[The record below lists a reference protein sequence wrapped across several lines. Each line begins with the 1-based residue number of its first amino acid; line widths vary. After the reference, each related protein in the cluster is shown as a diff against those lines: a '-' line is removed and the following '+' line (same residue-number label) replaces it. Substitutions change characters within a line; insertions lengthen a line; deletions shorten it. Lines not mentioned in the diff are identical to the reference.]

1 METKPKVN
9 VKRFSRSKDE
19 ASEKPI
25 VEKKTR
31 GKKKVTIVEEP
42 IIEEPIIEEEL
53 VIEEPIKEEAIP
65 ETFDIDDNF
74 LSELNNSNYQ
84 KEQEEEKHKEEKL
97 KQNKELEKELQK
109 EKIKQEKEH
118 EKFIKQI
125 EKESTKS
132 ESKSNKN
139 KISNDNELYS
149 DTPTE
154 ILGKDKLLL
163 IHKIKQYKNL
173 FPDELKTFKIKPN
186 ASINELKAYI
196 DEMDIILTT
205 SNVDQ
210 FLTDSILQCIKLIE
224 IPTSKTKQY
233 NITGLSDL
241 LKANIQFHQLC
252 KKLYL
257 KYGCFDKIPDEYQLV
272 ILVATTA
279 YVCKNKN
286 CNKSELEAYL
296 NEKIEFK

>member
-1 METKPKVN
+1 MEVTKPKVN
-9 VKRFSRSKDE
+9 VKRFSRSKTE
-19 ASEKPI
+19 EPSELPI
-25 VEKKTR
+25 IEKKTK
-31 GKKKVTIVEEP
+31 GKKKVSIVVEEPLEVTEP
-42 IIEEPIIEEEL
+42 IIEEPKTEE
-53 VIEEPIKEEAIP
+53 IP
-65 ETFDIDDNF
+65 ETFEIDDNF
-74 LSELNNSNYQ
+74 LSELNNSYYQ
-84 KEQEEEKHKEEKL
+84 KEQEEEQQKEEKL
-97 KQNKELEKELQK
+97 KQNKELEKER
-109 EKIKQEKEH
+109 IKQEKEH
-118 EKFIKQI
+118 EKLMKQI
-125 EKESTKS
+125 EKDS
-132 ESKSNKN
+132 SKQERTNKM
-139 KISNDNELYS
+139 KINSDNDLYS

-154 ILGKDKLLL
+154 IQGKDKLLL

-173 FPDELKTFKIKPN
+173 FPDELKTYKIKPN

-196 DEMDIILTT
+196 DDMDIILTT

-224 IPTSKTKQY
+224 IPTSKTKNF

-257 KYGCFDKIPDEYQLV
+257 KYGCFDKIPEEYQLI

-286 CNKSELEAYL
+286 CNKSELDAYL
-296 NEKIEFK
+296 NETINIK

>member
-1 METKPKVN
+1 M
-9 VKRFSRSKDE
+9 
-19 ASEKPI
+19 
-25 VEKKTR
+25 
-31 GKKKVTIVEEP
+31 
-42 IIEEPIIEEEL
+42 
-53 VIEEPIKEEAIP
+53 
-65 ETFDIDDNF
+65 
-74 LSELNNSNYQ
+74 
-84 KEQEEEKHKEEKL
+84 
-97 KQNKELEKELQK
+97 
-109 EKIKQEKEH
+109 
-118 EKFIKQI
+118 KQI
-125 EKESTKS
+125 EKESIKQERTNKS
-132 ESKSNKN
+132 
-139 KISNDNELYS
+139 KINSDSELYS
-149 DTPTE
+149 DTGTE
-154 ILGKDKLLL
+154 IQGKDKLLL

-196 DEMDIILTT
+196 DDMDIILST

-224 IPTSKTKQY
+224 IPTSKTKNF

-257 KYGCFDKIPDEYQLV
+257 KYGCFDKIPEEYQLV
-272 ILVATTA
+272 ILVSTTA

-296 NEKIEFK
+296 NETIEIK

>member
-1 METKPKVN
+1 MEVTKPKVN
-9 VKRFSRSKDE
+9 VKRFSRSKIE
-19 ASEKPI
+19 EPI
-25 VEKKTR
+25 VEKKSK
-31 GKKKVTIVEEP
+31 GKKKVSIVVEEPTEP
-42 IIEEPIIEEEL
+42 IIEES
-53 VIEEPIKEEAIP
+53 VIEEQIP
-65 ETFDIDDNF
+65 ESFEIDDNF

-84 KEQEEEKHKEEKL
+84 KEQEEEQQKEEKL
-97 KQNKELEKELQK
+97 KQSKELEKER
-109 EKIKQEKEH
+109 IKQEKE
-118 EKFIKQI
+118 FMKQI
-125 EKESTKS
+125 EKESIKQERTNKS
-132 ESKSNKN
+132 
-139 KISNDNELYS
+139 KINSDSELYS
-149 DTPTE
+149 DTGTE
-154 ILGKDKLLL
+154 IQGKDKLLL

-196 DEMDIILTT
+196 DDMDIILST

-224 IPTSKTKQY
+224 IPTSKTKNF

-257 KYGCFDKIPDEYQLV
+257 KYGCFDKIPEEYQLI

-286 CNKSELEAYL
+286 CNKSELDAYL
-296 NEKIEFK
+296 NETIEIK

>member
-1 METKPKVN
+1 MRKNLKVKK
-9 VKRFSRSKDE
+9 VSIVVE
-19 ASEKPI
+19 EHYEPI
-25 VEKKTR
+25 VEE
-31 GKKKVTIVEEP
+31 TIVEE
-42 IIEEPIIEEEL
+42 EM
-53 VIEEPIKEEAIP
+53 P
-65 ETFDIDDNF
+65 ETFEVDDNF
-74 LSELNNSNYQ
+74 LAELNNSNYQ
-84 KEQEEEKHKEEKL
+84 KEQEEEQQKEEKL
-97 KQNKELEKELQK
+97 KQNKELDKER
-109 EKIKQEKEH
+109 IKQEKEH

-125 EKESTKS
+125 EKES
-132 ESKSNKN
+132 SKQERTNKN
-139 KISNDNELYS
+139 KINSDNDLYS

-154 ILGKDKLLL
+154 IQGKDKLLL

-210 FLTDSILQCIKLIE
+210 FLTDSILQCIKLFV
-224 IPTSKTKQY
+224 IPTSKTKNF

-257 KYGCFDKIPDEYQLV
+257 KYGCFDKIPEEYQLL

-286 CNKSELEAYL
+286 SNKSELEAYL
-296 NEKIEFK
+296 NETIEFK

>member
-1 METKPKVN
+1 MEVTKPKVN
-9 VKRFSRSKDE
+9 VKRFSRSKTE
-19 ASEKPI
+19 EPSELPI
-25 VEKKTR
+25 IEKKTK
-31 GKKKVTIVEEP
+31 GKKKVSIVVEEP
-42 IIEEPIIEEEL
+42 SEPIIKESIIEEQ
-53 VIEEPIKEEAIP
+53 IP
-65 ETFDIDDNF
+65 ESFEIDDSF

-84 KEQEEEKHKEEKL
+84 KEQEEEQQKEEKL
-97 KQNKELEKELQK
+97 KQSKELEKER
-109 EKIKQEKEH
+109 IKQEKE
-118 EKFIKQI
+118 FMKQI
-125 EKESTKS
+125 EKESIKQERTNKS
-132 ESKSNKN
+132 
-139 KISNDNELYS
+139 KINSDSELYS
-149 DTPTE
+149 DTGTE
-154 ILGKDKLLL
+154 IQGKDKLLL

-196 DEMDIILTT
+196 DDMDIILST

-224 IPTSKTKQY
+224 IPTSKTKNF

-257 KYGCFDKIPDEYQLV
+257 KYGCFDKIPEEYQLV
-272 ILVATTA
+272 ILVSTTA

-296 NEKIEFK
+296 NETIEIK

>member
-1 METKPKVN
+1 MEVTKPKVN
-9 VKRFSRSKDE
+9 VKRFSRSKTE
-19 ASEKPI
+19 EPSELPI
-25 VEKKTR
+25 IEKKTK
-31 GKKKVTIVEEP
+31 GKKKVSIIVEEPSEEP
-42 IIEEPIIEEEL
+42 IIEESIIAEQ
-53 VIEEPIKEEAIP
+53 KP
-65 ETFDIDDNF
+65 ESFEIDDNF

-84 KEQEEEKHKEEKL
+84 KEQEEEQQKEEKL
-97 KQNKELEKELQK
+97 KQSKELEKER
-109 EKIKQEKEH
+109 IKQEKE
-118 EKFIKQI
+118 FMKQI
-125 EKESTKS
+125 EKESIKQERTNKS
-132 ESKSNKN
+132 
-139 KISNDNELYS
+139 KINSDSELYS
-149 DTPTE
+149 DTGTE
-154 ILGKDKLLL
+154 IQGKDKLLL

-224 IPTSKTKQY
+224 IPASKTKNF

-257 KYGCFDKIPDEYQLV
+257 KYGCFDKIPEEYQLL

-286 CNKSELEAYL
+286 CNKSELDAYL
-296 NEKIEFK
+296 NETIEIK

>member
-1 METKPKVN
+1 MEVTKPKVN
-9 VKRFSRSKDE
+9 VKRFSRSKTE
-19 ASEKPI
+19 EPSELPI
-25 VEKKTR
+25 IEKKTK
-31 GKKKVTIVEEP
+31 GKKKVSIVVEEPPEP
-42 IIEEPIIEEEL
+42 IIEESIIEEQ
-53 VIEEPIKEEAIP
+53 VP
-65 ETFDIDDNF
+65 ESFEIDDNF

-84 KEQEEEKHKEEKL
+84 KEQEEEQQKEEKL
-97 KQNKELEKELQK
+97 KQSKELEKER
-109 EKIKQEKEH
+109 IKQEKE
-118 EKFIKQI
+118 FMKQI
-125 EKESTKS
+125 EKESIKQERTNKS
-132 ESKSNKN
+132 
-139 KISNDNELYS
+139 KINSDSELYS
-149 DTPTE
+149 DTGTE
-154 ILGKDKLLL
+154 IQGKDKLLL

-196 DEMDIILTT
+196 DDMDIILST

-224 IPTSKTKQY
+224 IPTSKTKNF

-257 KYGCFDKIPDEYQLV
+257 KYGCFDKIPEEYQLV
-272 ILVATTA
+272 ILVSTTA

-296 NEKIEFK
+296 NEKIEIK

>member
-1 METKPKVN
+1 MEVTKPKVN
-9 VKRFSRSKDE
+9 VKRFSRSKTE
-19 ASEKPI
+19 EPSELPI
-25 VEKKTR
+25 IEKKTK
-31 GKKKVTIVEEP
+31 GKKKVSIVVEEPSEP
-42 IIEEPIIEEEL
+42 IIEES
-53 VIEEPIKEEAIP
+53 VIVEQIP
-65 ETFDIDDNF
+65 ESFEIDDNF

-84 KEQEEEKHKEEKL
+84 KEQEEEQQKEEKL
-97 KQNKELEKELQK
+97 KQSKELEKER
-109 EKIKQEKEH
+109 IKQEKE
-118 EKFIKQI
+118 FMKQI
-125 EKESTKS
+125 EKESIKQERTNKS
-132 ESKSNKN
+132 
-139 KISNDNELYS
+139 KINSDSELYS
-149 DTPTE
+149 DTGTE
-154 ILGKDKLLL
+154 IQGKDKLLL

-196 DEMDIILTT
+196 DDMDIILST

-224 IPTSKTKQY
+224 IPTSKTKNF

-257 KYGCFDKIPDEYQLV
+257 KYGCFDKIPEEYQLV
-272 ILVATTA
+272 ILVSTTA

-296 NEKIEFK
+296 NEKIEIK

>member
-1 METKPKVN
+1 MEVTKPKVN
-9 VKRFSRSKDE
+9 VKRFSRSKTE
-19 ASEKPI
+19 EPLELPI
-25 VEKKTR
+25 IEKKTK
-31 GKKKVTIVEEP
+31 GKKKVSIVVEEP
-42 IIEEPIIEEEL
+42 LEVTEPIIAETKTEE
-53 VIEEPIKEEAIP
+53 IP
-65 ETFDIDDNF
+65 ETFEIDDNF
-74 LSELNNSNYQ
+74 LAELNNSNYQ
-84 KEQEEEKHKEEKL
+84 KEQEEEQQKEEKL
-97 KQNKELEKELQK
+97 KQSKELEKER
-109 EKIKQEKEH
+109 IKQEKE
-118 EKFIKQI
+118 FMKQI
-125 EKESTKS
+125 EKESIKQERTNKS
-132 ESKSNKN
+132 
-139 KISNDNELYS
+139 KINSDSELYS
-149 DTPTE
+149 DTGTE
-154 ILGKDKLLL
+154 IQGKDKLLL

-196 DEMDIILTT
+196 DDMDIILST

-224 IPTSKTKQY
+224 IPTSKTKNF

-257 KYGCFDKIPDEYQLV
+257 KYGCFDKIPEEYQLV
-272 ILVATTA
+272 ILVSTTA

-296 NEKIEFK
+296 NETIEIK